1 MKGAR
6 SVGIGPGTG
15 HVRQTASEIQRSCR
29 ASVCDL
35 PCAPDDLS
43 LCRHN
48 LSNFVPVVLRG
59 GVRSL
64 PHPYV
69 TTLAR
74 FPPDPHNM
82 RMSETLLDVK
92 GMNCPLPVLRANR
105 SLRSMAPGERLRVLA
120 TDRAAIADFKAFCQ
134 ETGHALIAMSEEA
147 GVLSFVIRRRPDPDP
162 GSPNSGQRDTNPTG
176 HK

>member
-1 MKGAR
+1 LLR
-6 SVGIGPGTG
+6 HTPHVTG
-15 HVRQTASEIQRSCR
+15 
-29 ASVCDL
+29 DG
-35 PCAPDDLS
+35 
-43 LCRHN
+43 
-48 LSNFVPVVLRG
+48 RG
-59 GVRSL
+59 SDTEVIAL
-64 PHPYV
+64 HPFV

-74 FPPDPHNM
+74 FPADPHNM

-92 GMNCPLPVLRANR
+92 GMSCPLPVLRANR

-162 GSPNSGQRDTNPTG
+162 DPGTQNSGPRDPGSRDPSSRDTGPRDTNKVAPTT
-176 HK
+176 KET